1 MRYIAPKL
9 IAINDIIVILRQFYF
24 TDYIITVWQY
34 NSILMQVHSFKEHF
48 IFKNK
53 KSLQHICKSWF
64 LMMCLMAAS
73 LWLYSELRY
82 LWVCA
87 ISRCHVYIYTVGKKA
102 SVTDNSLEDPSPAP
116 AAVVV
121 PRLKN
126 WVGWLCF
133 KWDFR
138 LVVLPLF
145 VATVF
150 KQSRHTGSFTLIGS
164 PLSFGLKPKCSHTG
178 AEDCGF
184 ETKSIGTCSS

>member
-1 MRYIAPKL
+1 MRHFTLSRLYLHCREKAP
-9 IAINDIIVILRQFYF
+9 
-24 TDYIITVWQY
+24 
-34 NSILMQVHSFKEHF
+34 
-48 IFKNK
+48 
-53 KSLQHICKSWF
+53 
-64 LMMCLMAAS
+64 
-73 LWLYSELRY
+73 
-82 LWVCA
+82 
-87 ISRCHVYIYTVGKKA
+87 
-102 SVTDNSLEDPSPAP
+102 VTDNCLEDPSPAP

-164 PLSFGLKPKCSHTG
+164 PLSFGLKPKCSQHRSWRLQLWNQVHWNLFFLTG
-178 AEDCGF
+178 CSCHETLYNAVGSRLLFTCRCPLCVRVRVCVCG
-184 ETKSIGTCSS
+184 GDAA